1 MFIPIWVILWFFLIV
16 IYMMHQR
23 GKKIDR
29 LNNTIFN
36 KKSELSK
43 QERRLSEKAANL
55 ESYVNIKINSFV
67 NYY

>member
-1 MFIPIWVILWFFLIV
+1 
-16 IYMMHQR
+16 MMHQR